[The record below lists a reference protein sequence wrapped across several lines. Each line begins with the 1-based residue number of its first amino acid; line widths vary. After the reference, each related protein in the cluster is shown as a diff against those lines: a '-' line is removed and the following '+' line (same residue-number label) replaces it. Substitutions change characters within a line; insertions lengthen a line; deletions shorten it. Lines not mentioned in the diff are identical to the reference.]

1 MSSRHSEITNAQ
13 LKTNTM
19 SILSDRINNLSTSQT
34 LAMAALAR
42 ELKAQGKDIISLSL
56 GEPDFNT
63 PDFIKE
69 AAKKAIDENYST
81 YSPVDGYMELKEAI
95 CRKFKRDNNLDYK
108 PANIVVST
116 GAKQSLYN
124 IAQVMLNDGDEV
136 ILPAPYWV
144 SYFEI
149 IKLSGGIPVEVP
161 TSVETDFKI
170 TPEQLEK
177 AITSKTKMM
186 WFSSPCN
193 PSGSVY
199 NRDELTAIGKIL
211 EKHPNIYIVSD
222 EIYEHINFSGTFCS
236 IGSIP
241 GLFERT
247 ITVNGVAKAFAM
259 TGWRIG
265 YIGAPEF
272 IAKACT
278 KMQGQVTSGANS
290 IAQRATITAVD
301 ADPKVLNEMVAAFKN
316 RRDLV
321 VGLTATIPGLKLN
334 VPEGAFYIFPDV
346 SSFFGKTL
354 RGKLINNADDF
365 SMYLLSEANVA
376 TVTGDAFG
384 NPSCIRISYATSE
397 ELLTEAFNRIKEAL
411 S

>member
-1 MSSRHSEITNAQ
+1 MNP
-13 LKTNTM
+13 
-19 SILSDRINNLSTSQT
+19 LSDRINNLSTSQT
-34 LAMAALAR
+34 LAMAAKAR

-69 AAKKAIDENYST
+69 AAIKAINENYST
-81 YSPVDGYMELKEAI
+81 YTPVDGYMELKEAI
-95 CRKFKRDNNLDYK
+95 CRKFKRDNNLEYK
-108 PANIVVST
+108 PSQIVVST

-144 SYFEI
+144 SYYEI
-149 IKLSGGIPVEVP
+149 IKLSGGVPVEVR
-161 TSVETDFKI
+161 TTVENDFKMTPEEFEAAI
-170 TPEQLEK
+170 TP
-177 AITSKTKMM
+177 KTKMM

-199 NRDELTAIGKIL
+199 NREELTALVKVL
-211 EKHPNIYIVSD
+211 EKYPHIYVVSD

-236 IGSIP
+236 IASVP
-241 GLFERT
+241 GMFDRT

-301 ADPKVLNEMVAAFKN
+301 ANPSVLEEMVDAFHK

-321 VGLTATIPGLKLN
+321 IGLLKEIPGLKIN
-334 VPEGAFYIFPDV
+334 TPEGAFYAFPDV

-354 RGKLINNADDF
+354 NGYEINNAEDL
-365 SMYLLSEANVA
+365 SMYLLEYANVA

-384 NPSCIRISYATSE
+384 APECLRLSYATSE
-397 ELLTEAFNRIKEAL
+397 EQLKEALKRIKEAL
-411 S
+411 A